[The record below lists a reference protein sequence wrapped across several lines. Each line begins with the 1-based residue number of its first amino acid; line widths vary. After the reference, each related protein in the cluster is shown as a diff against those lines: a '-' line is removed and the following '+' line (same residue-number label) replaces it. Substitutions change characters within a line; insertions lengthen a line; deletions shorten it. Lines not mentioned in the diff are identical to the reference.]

1 MWQALPA
8 ALLYIGW
15 GTHRST
21 VPKCWAVIYP
31 FLNKD
36 LSQRSWQWV
45 GPSYPRLISPYW
57 HPDKLLP
64 LNVQLVLVLL
74 LLLWQST
81 VPRVSYERKHLIG
94 FIVSWVIVMVEQ
106 SHGGKN
112 SWGLKPWSVSRRQES
127 TLDQCQ
133 SFETIR
139 SAPQWHAFSSRAIPP
154 NPFQKVPQTWTKYS
168 NTWVYGCRSYLSHQD
183 F

>member
-21 VPKCWAVIYP
+21 VPKCRAVIYP

-36 LSQRSWQWV
+36 LFQRSWQWV
-45 GPSYPRLISPYW
+45 GPSYPRLVSPYW

-112 SWGLKPWSVSRRQES
+112 SWGLKPWSVSRRAHWTSVSLLKPLGLHPSDTPSPAGPYLLILSKKFHRRGPSIQTPES
-127 TLDQCQ
+127 TGAVL
-133 SFETIR
+133 I
-139 SAPQWHAFSSRAIPP
+139 
-154 NPFQKVPQTWTKYS
+154 
-168 NTWVYGCRSYLSHQD
+168 
-183 F
+183 